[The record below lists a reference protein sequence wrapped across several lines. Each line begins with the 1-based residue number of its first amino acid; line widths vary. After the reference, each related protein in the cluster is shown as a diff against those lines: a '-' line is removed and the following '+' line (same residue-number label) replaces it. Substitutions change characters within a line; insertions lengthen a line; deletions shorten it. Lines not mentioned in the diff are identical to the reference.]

1 MVDPNLFGKKLVEG
15 FTEALEI
22 KLHAM
27 QNEFHVNTKGVLD
40 AIPKKMRNKIFW
52 LIVRAIASKHLD
64 KIK

>member
-1 MVDPNLFGKKLVEG
+1 MVDTNLFGKKLVEG
-15 FTEALEI
+15 FTKALEI
-22 KLHAM
+22 KLHTM
-27 QNEFHVNTKGVLD
+27 RTEFHINTKGILD